1 MSSPTPN
8 NDTAQQRRERLLL
21 AQAERQRARELE
33 IARQEAE
40 FAAEMDRL
48 EEEAAREAEEKR
60 VAEEKRQAE
69 ERRMEEERRVFEEQR
84 KKQEA
89 IAEKKKVEEMR
100 LAEVK
105 RREEAR
111 LANEAAAEAEE
122 KQVREQAYLKLVEEN
137 KKEKEKA
144 ARELAKRTKPIPAAK
159 QRQVDV
165 VPPPRSSGSKKTS
178 FKSKSVISDD
188 SDDAGVEKEREAT
201 PRGVKRKRTTKM
213 IVMVNKTPAVDD
225 DFDPEDGNDNE
236 DEDPASPLDPS
247 TTRPACSR
255 CVLIG
260 KSDECRP
267 QSTRQRTQACELCH
281 LQRQR
286 CSWSGDNA
294 SRRARGKRAKIE
306 EEEVYEGPASRVA
319 ARSLGGSEVVDRF
332 DRVEQCL
339 GALER
344 YASRSATALERIA
357 TILERIGENQLG
369 RKEEAE
375 PEEDE
380 DGEGEEDE
388 EEAEN
393 EEERRVKI
401 REGKR
406 RAE

>member
-1 MSSPTPN
+1 MSSPTPT
-8 NDTAQQRRERLLL
+8 NDTTQQRRERLLL

-40 FAAEMDRL
+40 
-48 EEEAAREAEEKR
+48 
-60 VAEEKRQAE
+60 
-69 ERRMEEERRVFEEQR
+69 
-84 KKQEA
+84 QEV
-89 IAEKKKVEEMR
+89 IAEKKKNEEVR
-100 LAEVK
+100 LAEIK

-111 LANEAAAEAEE
+111 LAEEAAAEAEE
-122 KQVREQAYLKLVEEN
+122 KQVRERAYSKLVEEN

-144 ARELAKRTKPIPAAK
+144 ARELAKRTKHVPAAK
-159 QRQVDV
+159 QRQVNV
-165 VPPPRSSGSKKTS
+165 VLPPRSSGSKKS

-213 IVMVNKTPAVDD
+213 IAMGNKIPAVDD
-225 DFDPEDGNDNE
+225 DFNPEDDNDDE
-236 DEDPASPLDPS
+236 DEDPASPLNPS
-247 TTRPACSR
+247 KTRSACSR

-267 QSTRQRTQACELCH
+267 QSTRRRTQACELCH

-306 EEEVYEGPASRVA
+306 DEEVYAGPASRVA
-319 ARSLGGSEVVDRF
+319 ARSLGGSELIDRF
-332 DRVEQCL
+332 DRVEQRL

-344 YASRSATALERIA
+344 YASRSTMALERIA

-369 RKEEAE
+369 RKEETE
-375 PEEDE
+375 QEGDE

-388 EEAEN
+388 EEEENEEN
-393 EEERRVKI
+393 EEERRNEI
-401 REGKR
+401 CEGKK

>member
-1 MSSPTPN
+1 
-8 NDTAQQRRERLLL
+8 
-21 AQAERQRARELE
+21 
-33 IARQEAE
+33 
-40 FAAEMDRL
+40 
-48 EEEAAREAEEKR
+48 
-60 VAEEKRQAE
+60 
-69 ERRMEEERRVFEEQR
+69 
-84 KKQEA
+84 
-89 IAEKKKVEEMR
+89 
-100 LAEVK
+100 
-105 RREEAR
+105 
-111 LANEAAAEAEE
+111 
-122 KQVREQAYLKLVEEN
+122 VEEN

-188 SDDAGVEKEREAT
+188 SDDAGVEREREAT

-236 DEDPASPLDPS
+236 DEDPASHLDPL

-260 KSDECRP
+260 N
-267 QSTRQRTQACELCH
+267 
-281 LQRQR
+281 
-286 CSWSGDNA
+286 WSGDNA

-332 DRVEQCL
+332 DRVEQRL

-393 EEERRVKI
+393 EEERRTKI

-406 RAE
+406 HAE